1 MNKYDQEVAVIQQ
14 AMEAAKKSPKGM
26 DFPVLGPDQKFPI
39 NLYCNDS
46 LEPST
51 SANNRS
57 VYTRWIRNGTGLVNL
72 YAVSYTH
79 LTLPTNREV

>member
-39 NLYCNDS
+39 NLYCND
-46 LEPST
+46 
-51 SANNRS
+51 
-57 VYTRWIRNGTGLVNL
+57 
-72 YAVSYTH
+72 
-79 LTLPTNREV
+79 